1 MSFTL
6 EEARVLRDIEGTTV
20 SRLLLEVKKEDN
32 GNRLEIIFAQEEKI
46 GEFQDNSRIAIAKIG
61 RMCMDKVGKRFSS
74 IKASRE

>member
-20 SRLLLEVKKEDN
+20 SCLLLEVKKEDN

-46 GEFQDNSRIAIAKIG
+46 GEFLDNSRITVVKIG
-61 RMCMDKVGKRFSS
+61 IM
-74 IKASRE
+74 